1 MIYEFEDVLSSEL
14 CKEIIQKYELDD
26 RKRVGVCSGGEEK
39 QKMKVSLDLCFNG
52 LEEWSLITDII
63 FKTVENHIKTFA
75 REVTING
82 ALSEDD
88 YFGCLGP
95 IYTPWMN
102 VQRTDKSGFFHWHL
116 DYCSK
121 EDRLIAFIFYLN
133 TLDEEDGG
141 ETEFYNGN
149 KIRPKEG
156 KLIIFPTDIVH
167 VHRGCMVKTDKS
179 KYIITGFICA
189 NNKPFTQ
196 LQWDWKRHQSPT
208 ADAPRPEDVSVFH
221 NISTTKLPKIRPL
234 GSSGLMVTEV
244 CLGTMTF
251 GGQNT
256 QEEAHAQLDYAIK
269 ERGVNFIDTAEMYP
283 SPHVD
288 RAGTTEEY
296 IGRWFEKNPELRS
309 EIILSTK
316 VTGRPRNRLDRES
329 VIAACDA
336 SLHRLKT
343 DYIDLYHIHCPDR
356 YTPNFGQ
363 RVYDPTMEHDNV
375 PIKETVAAL
384 GELITTGKIRHYGLS
399 NETTF
404 GVCEYVRAADEL
416 GVPRP
421 VSIQN
426 SLCLL
431 DRTFETELAE
441 ACAPN
446 QYNISLLPYSPLAGG
461 ALSDKYL
468 HNNNPVDGRLHKY
481 PNFMQRYINEACM
494 IATQGYTG
502 IAKEVGISLATLS
515 LAWCRTRWYCASTI
529 IGATTMEQ
537 LKENIDAFDT
547 NLVTLSKETLKS
559 IDSVHF
565 ERRDPCLIPDFTE
578 PSPLQ

>member
-189 NNKPFTQ
+189 NNNPVTQ
-196 LQWDWKRHQSPT
+196 LQCDWKRRQSPT

>member
-26 RKRVGVCSGGEEK
+26 RKCVGVCSGGEEK

-88 YFGCLGP
+88 YFECLGP
-95 IYTPWMN
+95 ICTPWMN

-189 NNKPFTQ
+189 NNNPVTQ
-196 LQWDWKRHQSPT
+196 LQCDWKRRQSPT